1 MDKWGKNDQ
10 QKAFKRSSD
19 IEVSK
24 RFKEAIERAAIMHL
38 NAGHMDEYMI
48 AMNTLNKIDTV
59 NAIQE
64 QQDALTDK
72 VEAQATRLEGLIDGL
87 GGTGKEE

>member
-24 RFKEAIERAAIMHL
+24 KFKEAIERAAIMHL

-59 NAIQE
+59 NALQH
-64 QQDALTDK
+64 QQDMTADK
-72 VEAQATRLEGLIDGL
+72 VDKLIDSL
-87 GGTGKEE
+87 GGTVEE